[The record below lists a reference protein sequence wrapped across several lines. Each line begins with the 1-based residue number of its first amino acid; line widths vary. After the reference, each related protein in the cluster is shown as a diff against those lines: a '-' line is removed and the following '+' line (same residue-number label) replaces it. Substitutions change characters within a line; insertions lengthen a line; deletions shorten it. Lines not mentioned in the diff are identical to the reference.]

1 MLLYLVNPANTLA
14 SMNLNRGKFLSR
26 FRLWEPLG
34 LLVLAGLTPP
44 DWQITVLDENVG
56 PVNYD
61 ALPRPDLVGIT
72 AFTSQAPRAY
82 QIAARL
88 RAQGISVVMGGIHA
102 TMRLAEASQHVDAV
116 VTGEAEPVWA
126 EVLQDVQAGRLK
138 ARYDG
143 GLAEMDQVV
152 PARHDLLPNSYA
164 FGSVQTTRGCS
175 LNCTFCSVTE
185 FNGARYRQRAIAEVV
200 EEFRSVRESRVL
212 IVDDNLIG
220 RKPEHIERAKELFR
234 ALAEA
239 ETGKTW
245 IGQTTVNFADD
256 EELLD
261 LAKKSGC
268 MGVFIGFE
276 SATPEGLPE
285 LGKKSAMLSGRNIA
299 ASVERI
305 HRHGMMVVGSFIM
318 GLDSDRPGVG
328 RLIAEAAGR
337 YGLDN
342 MNVLFLTPL
351 PGTRLWRDLE
361 AQGRIPMND
370 FPEDWKYYT
379 LTYPVAR
386 YKHVRRDT
394 IIREMKEC
402 NATFFSL
409 SSIAGRF
416 YRDFAIGLNPFLS
429 VLSSVTS
436 RRNSLAFGRMYDV
449 LWPVETA
456 LGAGSHAGS
465 QAGAAAGGL
474 TTTDVNP
481 PGLLLASLVDAW
493 EIAAD
498 RLRQVAEVLKAQV
511 AWFFRQP

>member
-1 MLLYLVNPANTLA
+1 MLLYLVNPANSLV
-14 SMNLNRGKFLSR
+14 SMNLTRDRFFSR

-34 LLVLAGLTPP
+34 LLVLAGLTPA
-44 DWQITVLDENVG
+44 DWQITILDENVG
-56 PVNYD
+56 PVDYD

-82 QIAARL
+82 QIATEL
-88 RAQGISVVMGGIHA
+88 RARSIPVVMGGIHA
-102 TMRLAEASQHVDAV
+102 TMRVAEAGRYVDSV
-116 VTGEAEPVWA
+116 VTGEAEAVWA
-126 EVLQDVQAGRLK
+126 EVLEDVREGRLK

-143 GLAEMDQVV
+143 GQAEMEHIV

-185 FNGARYRQRAIAEVV
+185 FNGARYRQRAIADVV
-200 EEFRSVRESRVL
+200 KEFKSVRQSHVL

-220 RKPEHIERAKELFR
+220 RKPQHVERAKELFR

-239 ETGKTW
+239 RTGKSW

-285 LGKKSAMLSGRNIA
+285 LGKKSAMLSGRDIA

-328 RLIAEAAGR
+328 RLIADAAIR
-337 YGLDN
+337 YGIDN

-379 LTYPVAR
+379 LTYPVAS
-386 YKHVRRDT
+386 YKYVGRDV
-394 IIREMKEC
+394 IISEMKEC
-402 NATFFSL
+402 NGTFYNLSNIASRFGRDLSVGHNPLLGLL
-409 SSIAGRF
+409 SSC
-416 YRDFAIGLNPFLS
+416 
-429 VLSSVTS
+429 TS
-436 RRNSLAFGRMYDV
+436 RRNSRAFGRMYDA
-449 LWPVETA
+449 LWPAAEAADTGEGAAVQA
-456 LGAGSHAGS
+456 GSGAGG
-465 QAGAAAGGL
+465 QGGL
-474 TTTDVNP
+474 P
-481 PGLLLASLVDAW
+481 ASPTATLVDVW
-493 EIAAD
+493 EVAGE
-498 RLRQVAEVLKAQV
+498 RLRQLAAVLKTQV
-511 AWFFRQP
+511 SWLFRQS